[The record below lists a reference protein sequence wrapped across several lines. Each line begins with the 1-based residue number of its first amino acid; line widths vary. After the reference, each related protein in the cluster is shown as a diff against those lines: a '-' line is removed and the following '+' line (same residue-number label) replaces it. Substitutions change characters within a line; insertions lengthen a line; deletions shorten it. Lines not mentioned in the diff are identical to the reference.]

1 VYPER
6 LEDAIEAGWKTGVE
20 LPGSDGLGHVGAM
33 KMISDGSLN
42 TRSAFCSMPYSDI
55 FPDFYGTLSYAPDQ
69 IEAYFHVATCHGF
82 AIACHA
88 IGDEAN
94 TIVLNAAASTHAHGS
109 IEHAQM
115 LKPADIP
122 RFAKLGLTAS
132 IQPQHAMDDR
142 DVITRF
148 WANLGGIPYA
158 FKALHDAGVR
168 LRMGSD
174 APVAPLDPWMAI
186 SAAVFGTESSD
197 REPFQPEQ
205 CLDARTAL
213 AASTAVGRDR
223 PEPGDP
229 ADLVLLD
236 RDPYAVSTPEEMRAM
251 PVAATMLA
259 GRWTYSSLH
268 GE

>member
-1 VYPER
+1 
-6 LEDAIEAGWKTGVE
+6 
-20 LPGSDGLGHVGAM
+20 
-33 KMISDGSLN
+33 
-42 TRSAFCSMPYSDI
+42 
-55 FPDFYGTLSYAPDQ
+55 
-69 IEAYFHVATCHGF
+69 
-82 AIACHA
+82 
-88 IGDEAN
+88 
-94 TIVLNAAASTHAHGS
+94 
-109 IEHAQM
+109 M

-205 CLDARTAL
+205 CWMRAPRWRLPQPSAATAL
-213 AASTAVGRDR
+213 SPEIQPTWCSWTATRMLSPRRRRCGRCRWRRPCSQAVGRTPLCTVNDSR
-223 PEPGDP
+223 QGTHEDSSHESHREPS
-229 ADLVLLD
+229 AAQARRQTSYRHDLSVIT
-236 RDPYAVSTPEEMRAM
+236 RAITKPIGRQIITMNARNAQSSACSVSNCPR
-251 PVAATMLA
+251 
-259 GRWTYSSLH
+259 
-268 GE
+268 

>member
-1 VYPER
+1 
-6 LEDAIEAGWKTGVE
+6 
-20 LPGSDGLGHVGAM
+20 M
-33 KMISDGSLN
+33 
-42 TRSAFCSMPYSDI
+42 
-55 FPDFYGTLSYAPDQ
+55 
-69 IEAYFHVATCHGF
+69 
-82 AIACHA
+82 
-88 IGDEAN
+88 
-94 TIVLNAAASTHAHGS
+94 LNAAASTHAHGS

-148 WANLGGIPYA
+148 WANPGGIPYA

-236 RDPYAVSTPEEMRAM
+236 RDPYAVPTPEEMRAM

>member
-1 VYPER
+1 
-6 LEDAIEAGWKTGVE
+6 
-20 LPGSDGLGHVGAM
+20 
-33 KMISDGSLN
+33 
-42 TRSAFCSMPYSDI
+42 MP
-55 FPDFYGTLSYAPDQ
+55 
-69 IEAYFHVATCHGF
+69 
-82 AIACHA
+82 
-88 IGDEAN
+88 
-94 TIVLNAAASTHAHGS
+94 NAAASTHAHGS

-148 WANLGGIPYA
+148 WANPGGIPYA